1 MKRVNNIFEKI
12 ISIDNLM
19 IADEMARKGK
29 KNTYG
34 VRLHDKNRESNIIR
48 LHELLKSGNYKTSR
62 YKVFKIF
69 KPKEREIYCLPYY
82 PDRIV
87 HWAVMLQ
94 LESIWMNVFTAD
106 SYSCIKNRG
115 IHGAARKV
123 VKALQNKQDTQYCL
137 KLDIKKFYPSISQD
151 ILMQIIERKIKCKK
165 TLALLNDIVYSV
177 KSGVPIGNY
186 ISQYAANLYLTY
198 FDHWIKEA
206 KGVKHY
212 FRYCDDMVIFAPN
225 KPYLHSLLNDIRQYL
240 NDNLQL
246 EVKSNYQVF
255 PVSKRGVD
263 FVGYKF
269 YHTHTLVRKNI
280 KKNMMRKSSRLRK
293 RNADNK
299 TYKMQMAAYT
309 GWIIHDFVNS
319 NNLLKKISA

>member
-19 IADEMARKGK
+19 LADEMARKGK

-34 VRLHDKNRESNIIR
+34 VRLHDKNRTANIER
-48 LHELLKSGNYKTSR
+48 LHEVLKAGNYQTSE
-62 YKVFKIF
+62 YKVFKVF
-69 KPKEREIYCLPYY
+69 EPKEREIYCLPYY

-87 HWAVMLQ
+87 HWAIMLQ
-94 LESIWMNVFTAD
+94 LESIWMKVFTPD
-106 SYSCIKNRG
+106 SYSCIKDRG

-123 VKALQNKQDTQYCL
+123 VKALKDTEQTTFCL
-137 KLDIKKFYPSISQD
+137 KLDIKKFYPSINQD

-165 TLALLNDIVYSV
+165 TLALLSNIIYSV
-177 KSGVPIGNY
+177 NSGVPIGNY

-198 FDHWIKEA
+198 FDHWIKEV

-212 FRYCDDMVIFAPN
+212 FRYCDDMVIFSPD

-269 YHTHTLVRKNI
+269 YHTHTLIRKSI
-280 KKNMMRKSSRLRK
+280 KKNMMRKNSRLQK
-293 RNADNK
+293 RNIDNK
-299 TYKMQMAAYT
+299 IYKMQMAAYT
-309 GWIIHDFVNS
+309 GWLKQPFAS
-319 NNLLKKISA
+319 TKNLLKKVA